1 MKSFTAGSD
10 VSAPPQPAAAKTPSK
25 IADLKV
31 RALSALVLGPVVL
44 LAVWAGGGVFQAL
57 LAVSAFIA
65 LGEWVLMVAPER
77 MPEAF
82 WHSMLAMAVVL
93 VTYALGGP
101 LAALAL
107 SVALGGIVQASTA
120 GKGTTWLLGFGIPYV
135 TVGIAGLAWLRE
147 HPGLPLVIFCLFA
160 VWATDI
166 GAYAAGRAIGGPKL
180 APRIS
185 PKKTWAGLIGGMAA
199 AAVFGF
205 GVALAAGA
213 QKPALALLVAP
224 LLAVVGQ
231 IGDLFESWVK
241 RRYNVK
247 DSSNLIPGHG
257 GLLDRID
264 GLMVAAPVLAV
275 FHATLGKSWQWW

>member
-10 VSAPPQPAAAKTPSK
+10 ASAPPRPAAAKPASK

-31 RALSALVLGPVVL
+31 RVLSALVLGPVVL
-44 LAVWAGGGVFQAL
+44 LAVWAGGWVFRAL
-57 LAVSAFIA
+57 LAVSALVAI
-65 LGEWVLMVAPER
+65 GEWVLMVASDR
-77 MPEAF
+77 TPEAF
-82 WHSMLAMAVVL
+82 WHSLLAMLVVM
-93 VTYALGGP
+93 VVYALGGP
-101 LAALAL
+101 LAALAVA
-107 SVALGGIVQASTA
+107 VALGFIVQASA
-120 GKGTTWLLGFGIPYV
+120 GGSTGSWLLGLGIPYV
-135 TVGIAGLAWLRE
+135 TAGVAGLAWLRE
-147 HPGLPLVIFCLFA
+147 NPGLPLVIFCLFA

-185 PKKTWAGLIGGMAA
+185 PKKTWAGLIGGMVA
-199 AAVFGF
+199 AAVFG
-205 GVALAAGA
+205 VAVAFAAGA
-213 QKPALALLVAP
+213 AKPWLALLVAP

-231 IGDLFESWVK
+231 AGDLFESWVK

-264 GLMVAAPVLAV
+264 GLLVAAPVLAV